1 MQQESFTYLAIW
13 GAISLQ
19 GPHHVANQSTTTTGF
34 LARVSLKPAAL
45 EGARNTWSASWNPH
59 RKLNMRLQLQV
70 QLPDVRVRGARLA
83 TVGCLLLPAGSRD
96 DNSRL
101 NVVDSHLGQCGVE

>member
-1 MQQESFTYLAIW
+1 MAIW

-34 LARVSLKPAAL
+34 LAMVSLNASALGKDTVSIVGPESAVDVVTCSCRCRCSDWSPECARDEARSRGGWLLAACF
-45 EGARNTWSASWNPH
+45 
-59 RKLNMRLQLQV
+59 
-70 QLPDVRVRGARLA
+70 
-83 TVGCLLLPAGSRD
+83 CLLGD
-96 DNSRL
+96 GNSRL

>member
-1 MQQESFTYLAIW
+1 MAIW

-34 LARVSLKPAAL
+34 AAMVSLKPAAL
-45 EGARNTWSASWNPH
+45 EGTRQHTVSIVEPASEVGAAAAG
-59 RKLNMRLQLQV
+59 RR
-70 QLPDVRVRGARLA
+70 RACGAR
-83 TVGCLLLPAGSRD
+83 GGSLLLLAWGTAAGQGE